1 MIKLKIINSGFIFTL
16 IFFYSLTWSE
26 ELFETVSNINYLF
39 NRKQFEKITKIYS
52 FNSLLSNKNEFYEIG
67 FDFPYIFTIS
77 YFATG
82 NYQKSIETSY
92 LILFPE
98 KYRVNEIRFFNF
110 LLMNKFEKAISE
122 TKNNKS
128 DFDFFNSI
136 IHFSK
141 NDISNGIENLKKY
154 LQSEEINK
162 NYLIEALLID
172 YTYAFRKENLNFL
185 LEEIKKNSLIE
196 KSFEKNLEK
205 INSKVSNSA
214 FNDFVEY
221 RKIITSSKTKAETR
235 QLLTKLIKNSSSQII
250 KNLASYEI
258 QKN

>member
-122 TKNNKS
+122 TKNNG
-128 DFDFFNSI
+128 F
-136 IHFSK
+136 H
-141 NDISNGIENLKKY
+141 
-154 LQSEEINK
+154 
-162 NYLIEALLID
+162 
-172 YTYAFRKENLNFL
+172 
-185 LEEIKKNSLIE
+185 
-196 KSFEKNLEK
+196 
-205 INSKVSNSA
+205 
-214 FNDFVEY
+214 
-221 RKIITSSKTKAETR
+221 
-235 QLLTKLIKNSSSQII
+235 
-250 KNLASYEI
+250 
-258 QKN
+258 